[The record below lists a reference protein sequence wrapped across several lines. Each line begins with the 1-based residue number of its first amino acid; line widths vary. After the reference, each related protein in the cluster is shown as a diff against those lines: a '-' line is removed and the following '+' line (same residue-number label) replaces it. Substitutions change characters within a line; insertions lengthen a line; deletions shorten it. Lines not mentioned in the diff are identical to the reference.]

1 MYIKLDKKKIYKI
14 KYNRCNCDN
23 CKLNADCYEEKKDN
37 NCKKCNIKCN
47 GKFCNNCR
55 KN

>member
-23 CKLNADCYEEKKDN
+23 CKLNADCYKEKK
-37 NCKKCNIKCN
+37 KQ
-47 GKFCNNCR
+47 
-55 KN
+55 